1 MSLNLHSDIINRVK
15 KTWEYLR
22 PSGTPHLQPRKAD
35 HLVKMNLPPLM
46 GRRDAA
52 YDRAR
57 EFINRDLFALDELG
71 RRRVYCAISSL
82 LKSASDD
89 TEAMLIT
96 LSSPDTELREKKML
110 HLLLMMY
117 NIAQSLVNFAELE
130 DDLFCDESSP
140 LRDLDIAPNENELAR
155 NEKLLSEA
163 EISVVNQMRS
173 YFERTQTRINR
184 YRGYTGKSFSASNA
198 SRYNKA
204 YEAYSKL
211 YGELVP
217 ETPPAA

>member
-1 MSLNLHSDIINRVK
+1 MSLNLHSDIIDRVK

-22 PSGTPHLQPRKAD
+22 PSGTPRKQARQAD

-57 EFINRDLFALDELG
+57 EFICRDLFALDELG
-71 RRRVYCAISSL
+71 RRRVYCAITSL
-82 LKSASDD
+82 LRSASDD

-96 LSSPDTELREKKML
+96 LSSPDTELREKQML
-110 HLLLMMY
+110 YLLLMMY
-117 NIAQSLVNFAELE
+117 NIAQSLVNFTELE
-130 DDLFCDESSP
+130 DELFSDESSP
-140 LRDLDIAPNENELAR
+140 IRGLAIAPNENELAR

-184 YRGYTGKSFSASNA
+184 YRGYTSKSFSTSNA

-204 YEAYSKL
+204 YDAYSRL

-217 ETPPAA
+217 EIQPTA